1 MWAIYKRELKSYFRS
16 FIGLLFVAVTLFFI
30 GLYYTVY
37 NLLNG
42 YPYFSYTISSILFLF
57 MLSVPVLTM
66 RILAEEKRSKTDQ
79 LILTA
84 PVSVGGIVLGKYLA
98 LLTIFLIP
106 TAISCIYPLIMAGF
120 GSVPLGE
127 AYLSVL
133 AFFLFGAAAIAIG
146 VFISSLTES
155 QVIAA
160 VLSFAALF
168 LGYMMSSICSIISS
182 TGNLLT
188 KLLSCFDMYT
198 PFVNLLEGTLN
209 IGSVVYFASLTGL
222 LLFLTVQSI
231 QKRRYSVSV
240 KNLSFGAY
248 STGMIG
254 IVIAIVAAANL
265 VVGEMPAS
273 WTAIDLTA
281 EKLYSLTDQTK
292 EYVANMQEDVTIY
305 VLVNKE
311 NQDTTLGQTLQKYD
325 DLSGHITVEY
335 VDPNVNPRFH
345 LQDVTIYVLVN
356 KENQDTTLGQTLQK
370 YDDLSGHITV
380 EYVDPNVNPRFHLQ
394 YTDNSISMN
403 SLIVESKKR
412 SQVIDY
418 SDIYESSFDYNTYT
432 STTTGYDGEGQ
443 ITSALDYVLS
453 DDLPKMYLTEG
464 HGEYALSSKF
474 TEALSKENV
483 AYETVNLMNYETV
496 PEDAACILINGAQ
509 SDFSADDKDKV
520 IDYLEAGGKVI
531 LVTSFTA
538 EDTPNLDGILD
549 YMGMRVA
556 EGLVVEQNQEHYY
569 RSPYYLLPALDS
581 DTYTAGIYGKYY
593 IFAPY
598 AQEIQIADAEAEGM
612 TYSSFLTTSDSAFS
626 KTDYANAENF
636 EKEEGDTDG
645 PFAIGVEAV
654 KQLEEG
660 EATLVVYSCDQLFT
674 DNASDMVSGANRM
687 LFVNTVSG
695 FADHEVSVSIPV
707 KSYQVSALTIPAA
720 DALILGVITTII
732 LPVGCLALG
741 FVVWFRRRKR

>member
-345 LQDVTIYVLVN
+345 LQ
-356 KENQDTTLGQTLQK
+356 
-370 YDDLSGHITV
+370 
-380 EYVDPNVNPRFHLQ
+380 

-412 SQVIDY
+412 SKVIDY

-443 ITSALDYVLS
+443 ITSALDYVIS
-453 DDLPKMYLTEG
+453 DDLPKLYLTEG

-496 PEDAACILINGAQ
+496 PEDAACLLINGAQ

-654 KQLEEG
+654 KQLKEG

-741 FVVWFRRRKR
+741 FAVWFRRRKR

>member
-240 KNLSFGAY
+240 KNLSFSAY

-254 IVIAIVAAANL
+254 IVIAIVATTNL

-345 LQDVTIYVLVN
+345 LQ
-356 KENQDTTLGQTLQK
+356 
-370 YDDLSGHITV
+370 
-380 EYVDPNVNPRFHLQ
+380 
-394 YTDNSISMN
+394 YTDSTISMN

-412 SQVIDY
+412 SKVIDY

-443 ITSALDYVLS
+443 ITSALDYVIS
-453 DDLPKMYLTEG
+453 DDLPKLYLTEG

-496 PEDAACILINGAQ
+496 PEDAACLLINGAQ

-538 EDTPNLDGILD
+538 ENTPNLDGILD

-598 AQEIQIADAEAEGM
+598 AQGIQIADAEAEGM

-654 KQLEEG
+654 KQLKEG

-741 FVVWFRRRKR
+741 FAVWFRRRKR